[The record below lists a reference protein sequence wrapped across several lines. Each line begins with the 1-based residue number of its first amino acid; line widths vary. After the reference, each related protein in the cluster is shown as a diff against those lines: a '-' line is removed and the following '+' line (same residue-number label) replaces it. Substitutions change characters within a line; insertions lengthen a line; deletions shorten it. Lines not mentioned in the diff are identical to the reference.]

1 MNGEDFVK
9 AMKDPTRRDA
19 ALVEFRAELAKMPPD
34 KLAEIPLNRHERRA
48 LKAALPRLKEAAK
61 VLPNLPVAEK
71 ERLAAELRAKEP
83 DSPRFEELTALMP
96 FMLEMLEQVD
106 RGGIPAVPP
115 APDVFQG
122 KETAPV
128 PNNPYSHFVV
138 EAIAK
143 GGPLA
148 RYITDGWREN
158 TIDGQ
163 PQLLK
168 QAAPWRGG
176 SMVAHFDPVEQ
187 QAVNAG
193 ELWAKVEGLN
203 PLTADVALAI
213 LGTLG
218 DPRQGAKPKYPMLEP
233 VHAGTRNSDH

>member
-1 MNGEDFVK
+1 MNGEIPASLMGLGERLKRLQALRDK
-9 AMKDPTRRDA
+9 APKD
-19 ALVEFRAELAKMPPD
+19 VPD
-34 KLAEIPLNRHERRA
+34 EA
-48 LKAALPRLKEAAK
+48 LKAVDAMIETTKRLMEHPDMPTLEAR
-61 VLPNLPVAEK
+61 VLARGLRELAETI
-71 ERLAAELRAKEP
+71 AP
-83 DSPRFEELTALMP
+83 DK
-96 FMLEMLEQVD
+96 
-106 RGGIPAVPP
+106 PAVPK
-115 APDVFQG
+115 ANDIYQD

-128 PNNPYSHFVV
+128 PNNPYSHFVA

-143 GGPLA
+143 GGLLA
-148 RYITDGWREN
+148 RFITDGWREN

-176 SMVAHFDPVEQ
+176 SMLARFDPVEQ

-203 PLTADVALAI
+203 PLTADVAMAI